1 MNNTKTTTL
10 AIASLVA
17 TMALTAATF
26 TIPQQ
31 AFAGGHHHHHNN
43 SIKVDQQ
50 INQQNQCTGVP
61 LDNIRWLADGSSTV
75 CLNFGD
81 NSVDIHR

>member
-10 AIASLVA
+10 AIAALVA

-50 INQQNQCTGVP
+50 INQLNECS
-61 LDNIRWLADGSSTV
+61 GSPPEPRLVSPGLTV
-75 CLNFGD
+75 CLNQAD
-81 NSVDIHR
+81 NNADIDK

>member
-10 AIASLVA
+10 AIAALVA

-31 AFAGGHHHHHNN
+31 AFAGGHHHHNN

-50 INQQNQCTGVP
+50 INQLNECS
-61 LDNIRWLADGSSTV
+61 GSSPEPRLVSPGLTV
-75 CLNFGD
+75 CLNQAD
-81 NSVDIHR
+81 NNADIDK

>member
-31 AFAGGHHHHHNN
+31 AFAGGHHHHNN

-50 INQQNQCTGVP
+50 INQLNECSGSPPEPRLVSP
-61 LDNIRWLADGSSTV
+61 GLAI
-75 CLNFGD
+75 CLNQAD
-81 NSVDIHR
+81 NNADIDK

>member
-31 AFAGGHHHHHNN
+31 AFAGGHHHHNN

-50 INQQNQCTGVP
+50 INQLNECS
-61 LDNIRWLADGSSTV
+61 GSPPEPRLVSPGLTV
-75 CLNFGD
+75 CLNQAD
-81 NSVDIHR
+81 NNADIDK

>member
-10 AIASLVA
+10 AIAALVA

-50 INQQNQCTGVP
+50 INQLNECS
-61 LDNIRWLADGSSTV
+61 GSPPEPRTVSLGTV
-75 CLNFGD
+75 CLNQAD
-81 NSVDIHR
+81 NNADIDK